1 MVEVSR
7 TFTVARPLDDV
18 VAYLR
23 DFANAREWDP
33 GTQRCEQIG
42 VDPIALGTQW
52 RNTSKLYGI
61 STELTYELTRDD
73 PAHVTFTGRNKTA
86 TTVDDLTF
94 TADGNDTRITYRAQ
108 VDFHG
113 LARLADPV
121 AQLAFNRLADT
132 VPKQMT
138 EVLNAPTSAG

>member
-7 TFTVARPLDDV
+7 TFTVARPVVDV

-23 DFANAREWDP
+23 DFAHATEWDP
-33 GTQRCEQIG
+33 GTQRCERIG
-42 VDPIALGTQW
+42 VDPIGLGTRW
-52 RNTSKLYGI
+52 HNTSKLYGI

-73 PAHVTFTGRNKTA
+73 PAHLTFTGRNKTA
-86 TTVDDLTF
+86 TSVDDMTF
-94 TADGNDTRITYRAQ
+94 APDGADTRITYRAQ

-113 LARLADPV
+113 VARLADPL

-138 EVLNAPTSAG
+138 SVLAAGT